1 MDAYN
6 RCAAMIVI
14 RLSSCASGSSDAER
28 RDAQEAP
35 GEGAGS
41 ARGAVL
47 QRQGGRGGQ
56 RGLALLAGSA
66 DGLPGRP
73 GAVEDRVGV
82 GGGGRAGGVA
92 DGTEAAGEAVADL
105 TAVLDEIVAGE
116 RGGDR
121 RAGRGQVD
129 VGAGRGRLGGQDLAV
144 EAGPADELPL
154 VGRRGRGAVAQMP
167 DDAVG
172 GVGD

>member
-73 GAVEDRVGV
+73 GVVEDRVGV
-82 GGGGRAGGVA
+82 RSEERRVGKAG
-92 DGTEAAGEAVADL
+92 
-105 TAVLDEIVAGE
+105 GE
-116 RGGDR
+116 RG
-121 RAGRGQVD
+121 
-129 VGAGRGRLGGQDLAV
+129 
-144 EAGPADELPL
+144 
-154 VGRRGRGAVAQMP
+154 VAEHT
-167 DDAVG
+167 
-172 GVGD
+172 